1 MKPSLILAVVFILAS
16 RVFAVGPQTMGSSHA
31 ESGYDYKDM
40 AITVLVVPVEQGM
53 MWMNANYSY
62 PLLASEGAKLVNLV
76 QTAARK
82 IDVAV
87 FNKTAVSYLQ
97 EIGQLYTENG
107 ALVTVFFETDGY
119 KSSYAVV
126 RVMGFGCR
134 DILLLNKKDAED
146 FINLLRNA
154 NSFVDNCQRQVALF
168 R

>member
-1 MKPSLILAVVFILAS
+1 MLFFRRI
-16 RVFAVGPQTMGSSHA
+16 
-31 ESGYDYKDM
+31 
-40 AITVLVVPVEQGM
+40 VLVVPAEQGM

-62 PLLASEGAKLVNLV
+62 PLLASEGEKLVNLV

-87 FNKTAVSYLQ
+87 FNKTAMSYLQ
-97 EIGQLYTENG
+97 EIGQLYAENG
-107 ALVTVFFETDGY
+107 ALATVSFKTDGNR
-119 KSSYAVV
+119 SSCAAV

-146 FINLLRNA
+146 FISLLRNA
-154 NSFVDNCQRQVALF
+154 NSCLYDYHRQAALF